1 MPQLLSNRNPDLT
14 EWMDRPDCDRDLLF
28 NTYRQFSRINRL
40 LSGWKS
46 IYKTY
51 LQPIIE
57 RNGGKATLLD
67 IGCGGGD
74 VLRILHKFCRQDGY
88 EVQFTGIDPD
98 QRSFDYLS
106 GLKWPE
112 NFDFKPV
119 LSDQLVRENRRFDMV
134 ISNHVVHH
142 LKEKELTELCSDA
155 EQLANRLVL
164 FSDIERSDIGYAL
177 FSAIAPLLFRRSYIV
192 QDGRISIKRS
202 FRREELQALL
212 PGGWVVQRQF
222 PFRLL
227 AIHQKSG
234 IDG

>member
-1 MPQLLSNRNPDLT
+1 MPQILSNRNPGLT
-14 EWMDRPDCDRDLLF
+14 EWMDRPDCDRELLF

-40 LSGWKS
+40 LSGWKN

-51 LQPIIE
+51 LRPVIQQ
-57 RNGGKATLLD
+57 NSGSVSLLD

-74 VLRILHKFCRQDGY
+74 VLRILHRLCLEDGF

-106 GLKWPE
+106 GLNWPE
-112 NFDFKPV
+112 NFEFKPA
-119 LSDQLVRENRRFDMV
+119 LSDQLVKKNRRFDIV

-142 LKEKELTELCSDA
+142 LKEEELAGLCSDA

-177 FSAIAPLLFRRSYIV
+177 FSAIAPLLFRNSYIV
-192 QDGRISIKRS
+192 RDGRISIKRS
-202 FRREELQALL
+202 FRKEELQVLL